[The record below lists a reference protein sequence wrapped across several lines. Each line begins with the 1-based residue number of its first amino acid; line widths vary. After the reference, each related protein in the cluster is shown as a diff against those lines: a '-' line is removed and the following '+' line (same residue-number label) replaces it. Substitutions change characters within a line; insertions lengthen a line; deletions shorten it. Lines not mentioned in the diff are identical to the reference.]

1 MLRLCATAQRK
12 TSQKEEKR
20 KKKKK
25 KKGIEEKGRGA
36 GRCKQGSDSD
46 RLTFAVCP
54 ASAASRGREGQT
66 PSQRMVVGAEEA
78 VATATG
84 VARTH
89 GWTQPQSVPKQVV
102 FIRQLIVL
110 QLVTMVTVHHG
121 L

>member
-1 MLRLCATAQRK
+1 MLRFGATAQRK
-12 TSQKEEKR
+12 TSQKEEKL
-20 KKKKK
+20 KK
-25 KKGIEEKGRGA
+25 KKGIEEKGGGA
-36 GRCKQGSDSD
+36 WGCKQGSDSD
-46 RLTFAVCP
+46 RLTFAACP

-84 VARTH
+84 VARAH
-89 GWTQPQSVPKQVV
+89 GWTQPQSVPKQVA

-110 QLVTMVTVHHG
+110 QLVTMVMVHHD